1 MKMNNYI
8 CNTFK
13 NMNIMKRHNT
23 LTKGSSSAVRTIHS
37 MGFIIPLLLVML
49 LSGIRAAAQDEFPV
63 VFVKFANPTFDC
75 PTQLYCVEVHVKTD
89 TPGEQI
95 FGFNVRFV
103 YDDSDL
109 EYLGIS
115 ELVSGY
121 ELTGEPEILTGIAGS
136 GGLFGFDGNVE
147 YVYGSIEL
155 TDILDNTFTLT
166 AEWQKMF
173 KICFTIDNPIYRAVD
188 SFCPALV
195 WNLQEDPSLGGFFGG
210 FQEGDDGVVISV
222 QSFIDP
228 TESLPTTENVE
239 QFNWIYQAGA
249 NSYGVEDPVTCV
261 STKCGTPLPLSDW
274 AIYLAI
280 GLMAAASVFIYR
292 RRIG

>member
-1 MKMNNYI
+1 
-8 CNTFK
+8 
-13 NMNIMKRHNT
+13 MNIMKRHNIFSAV
-23 LTKGSSSAVRTIHS
+23 SSSAVRLIHS
-37 MGFIIPLLLVML
+37 MRFIIPLIMVML
-49 LSGIRAAAQDEFPV
+49 ISGNTASAQDEFPV
-63 VFVKFANPTFDC
+63 VYVKFANPTFDC

-89 TPGEQI
+89 SPGEQI
-95 FGFNVRFV
+95 FGFNVRFI
-103 YDDSDL
+103 YDDADL

-121 ELTGEPEILTGIAGS
+121 TLTEPEVLTGIPGS
-136 GGLFGFDGNVE
+136 GGLFGFGGNLE
-147 YVYGSIEL
+147 YVNGVVEL
-155 TDILDNTFTLT
+155 TDIFDDSFILT

-173 KICFTIDNPIYRAVD
+173 KICFTIDNPIYRGVD

-195 WNLQEDPSLGGFFGG
+195 WNLQADPSQGGFFGG
-210 FQEGDDGVVISV
+210 IQEGDDGVVFTV
-222 QSFIDP
+222 QSAIDP

-239 QFNWIYQAGA
+239 QFNWVYQAGA
-249 NSYGVEDPVTCV
+249 NSFGFEDPVTCIP
-261 STKCGTPLPLSDW
+261 TKCGTPLPLSDW